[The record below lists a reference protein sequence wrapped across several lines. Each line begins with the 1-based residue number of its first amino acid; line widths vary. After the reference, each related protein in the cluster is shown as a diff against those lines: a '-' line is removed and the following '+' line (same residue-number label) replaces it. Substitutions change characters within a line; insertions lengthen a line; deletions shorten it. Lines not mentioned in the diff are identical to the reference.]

1 MSAPQISSPAC
12 TSPQQPSL
20 PRQHTIPSIKTGSRP
35 CSAITDHS
43 RENKPLPT
51 TVPASKSL
59 HDDCTVKTG
68 QPSQITT
75 SLHALFYSAARGCF
89 ARLFHCFARLLAA
102 VLLGCSRLFRCF
114 AVLRGCFARLLAAVL
129 LGCFARLDTA
139 VLLFCSA
146 AHGNCF
152 SLSACIKARSAKLRP
167 SRYASNCYG
176 GALRRRIATEQALTS
191 SQRSFALFGPAGSI
205 TGVQATLSLVVC
217 RLIYRL
223 KTSTSPSFGSTA
235 SDVAPTCVL
244 ERGAINTSCLP
255 HTTGRLEQRC
265 FINKNHRPAYSRA
278 PREKPPNLVAA
289 ADDHLPPLAQQLEQ
303 RVTEQ
308 RRNYSAHS
316 SRSRQYAR
324 TRVPTA
330 PPHEVSFLASLP
342 TLLLSRLQKVTTC
355 AKELRIV
362 NRPG

>member
-1 MSAPQISSPAC
+1 M
-12 TSPQQPSL
+12 
-20 PRQHTIPSIKTGSRP
+20 
-35 CSAITDHS
+35 
-43 RENKPLPT
+43 
-51 TVPASKSL
+51 
-59 HDDCTVKTG
+59 
-68 QPSQITT
+68 
-75 SLHALFYSAARGCF
+75 
-89 ARLFHCFARLLAA
+89 
-102 VLLGCSRLFRCF
+102 
-114 AVLRGCFARLLAAVL
+114 
-129 LGCFARLDTA
+129 
-139 VLLFCSA
+139 
-146 AHGNCF
+146 
-152 SLSACIKARSAKLRP
+152 KARSAKLRP

-217 RLIYRL
+217 RLICRL
-223 KTSTSPSFGSTA
+223 KTSTSPSFGSTQ
-235 SDVAPTCVL
+235 L
-244 ERGAINTSCLP
+244 LQTSLP
-255 HTTGRLEQRC
+255 NACWNAGLLTLPVCHTQLVVSSNAVSLT
-265 FINKNHRPAYSRA
+265 KNHRPAYSRA

-330 PPHEVSFLASLP
+330 PPHEVSFPASLP